1 MPHAVFPLNDPG
13 ITEIFARNIRIYLFY
28 LFFILTSRMSKC
40 IHIYA
45 KKLFAVY
52 LKSKFYWTLFKKIK
66 SSKPVWAVLMTSE
79 LLWSCMT
86 AFLCTSG
93 KCYLQRN
100 YSRQWFPTGMWW
112 RGASH
117 SSCRHSN
124 YESRSIFLS
133 LNFST

>member
-52 LKSKFYWTLFKKIK
+52 LKSKFYWTLF
-66 SSKPVWAVLMTSE
+66 
-79 LLWSCMT
+79 
-86 AFLCTSG
+86 
-93 KCYLQRN
+93 
-100 YSRQWFPTGMWW
+100 
-112 RGASH
+112 
-117 SSCRHSN
+117 
-124 YESRSIFLS
+124 
-133 LNFST
+133 